1 MLLNLAV
8 PIVFN
13 EVDCAKIVSLY
24 NKPSQ
29 TIVVIFVSDVQF
41 FIKFAQFVATG
52 KFKLFIDVKLEQFVS
67 ICSQLVALSKFKVFN
82 RVSAVQPYNI
92 YDASTTFVKL
102 NELKFIANTEQL

>member
-13 EVDCAKIVSLY
+13 EVDCAKIVSL
-24 NKPSQ
+24 NIRPSQ
-29 TIVVIFVSDVQF
+29 TIVVIFVSDVQP